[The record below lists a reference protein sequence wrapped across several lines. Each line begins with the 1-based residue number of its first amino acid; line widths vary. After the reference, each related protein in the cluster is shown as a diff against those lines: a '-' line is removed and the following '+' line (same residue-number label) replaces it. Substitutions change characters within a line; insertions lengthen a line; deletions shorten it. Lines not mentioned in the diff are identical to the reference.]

1 MRRRE
6 ENNQDNRE
14 NTGKMSRLAKSVM
27 AAGLAV
33 GGATAFGDMSVF
45 AAENED
51 GGDPGVTVDTNA
63 QSDVEQHSV
72 EIPTG
77 AVSVSSEVTTT
88 VSAPAPAAA
97 EPVPATATPAP
108 APVATAPAATIPA
121 LVVAEPAASATES
134 ASATTVPAPIVSES
148 TSTTTPETGNSVTTT
163 TTEQNA
169 GGAITVTKTETTYDP
184 STCTETKTETK
195 TTTEIAPGGYDE
207 STFGDKKTEETKKVT
222 NPDGSSVTTTTN
234 QYDGTDGS
242 TTTETITETKTPG
255 TISPTVI
262 SPSDGTKKDA
272 VLVDENGNPV
282 KDANGKNITDKVT
295 DWEEKKTESTGE
307 TTTTTYV
314 AITTSKAE
322 SANEEGV
329 DLGLTEYYFTAIENG
344 QPIRVPVS
352 DAGVQLKA
360 VPNGDGTFSV
370 NYGGQVY
377 TLAATAV
384 TKKGTLPNGAS
395 VSGKDNAENDI
406 SVKVDDKKA
415 EIEVTPNKDGS
426 YTFSDVNGNLAT
438 LKFADGVVKTREGE
452 PYYYLETVKEN
463 GTTEEVRLNGSGTFS
478 ADRNADGTYQVT
490 IDGISYKVR
499 AAAGQIQSETKNTIS
514 GTDENG
520 TSGSVEVADNV
531 DKIQVAWDTDKKKY
545 KGTFQDKNGQTVTL
559 FFDSATEETVSSY
572 TFILVQDE
580 NGTKKVRVD
589 PKNLP
594 TPVWNETEKAYQ
606 ITLDGTTYTVD
617 SSSVSEKITIKGQE
631 LAGGTPEKVNVRK
644 ELDKAGKET
653 GKYIGTFTGK
663 DGKEFSLIFEENDVK
678 HDGREQYYYIDTLDG
693 KKEIPKDAGL
703 EVVEDGGKFY
713 VLVRKNGETGE
724 PERFE
729 VDKNNLTETVKEKKY
744 YVIGSDGQKYE
755 VSSGAALK
763 VEERKGRYYVRFTP
777 KEGSTPIE
785 IAVDKI
791 QTIAGSIYADDP
803 NLKEISRIIGDFG
816 VTAAIK
822 IGDGHMDSNY
832 RYGESNGRA
841 LGGSKSDYL
850 PSGHTKGDTSYIG
863 YVKEKVVNS
872 GDSTKRLC
880 INLRENQDLVTSQTA
895 NAAGVD

>member
-45 AAENED
+45 AAENGD

-77 AVSVSSEVTTT
+77 VVSVSSEVTTT

-97 EPVPATATPAP
+97 EPAPAAAAPAPAASEPAPAVATPAP
-108 APVATAPAATIPA
+108 AAAEPVPAAAAPAPAASEPAPAATTPA
-121 LVVAEPAASATES
+121 PAAAEPAPVAAAAAPAAT
-134 ASATTVPAPIVSES
+134 APATTVPAPIVSES

-222 NPDGSSVTTTTN
+222 NPDGSVTITN
-234 QYDGTDGS
+234 QYTGTDGS

-255 TISPTVI
+255 TTSPTVI

-352 DAGVQLKA
+352 DAGVQLEA

-384 TKKGTLPNGAS
+384 TKKGILPNGAS

-452 PYYYLETVKEN
+452 PYYYLETVKDD
-463 GTTEEVRLNGSGTFS
+463 GSTEEVRLNGSGTFS
-478 ADRNADGTYQVT
+478 ADQNDDGTYQVT

-499 AAAGQIQSETKNTIS
+499 AAAGQIQSETKNTLS

-520 TSGSVEVADNV
+520 TPGSVEVADDV
-531 DKIQVAWDTDKKKY
+531 DKIQVEWDTNKGKY
-545 KGTFQDKNGQTVTL
+545 KGTFQDKNGQKVIL
-559 FFDSATEETVSSY
+559 FFDHAKEEQGTGASY
-572 TFILVQDE
+572 TYIRVKDG
-580 NGTKKVRVD
+580 NGTKQVRVD

-594 TPVWNETEKAYQ
+594 KPVWNETEKAYQ
-606 ITLDGTTYTVD
+606 ITL
-617 SSSVSEKITIKGQE
+617 EQ
-631 LAGGTPEKVNVRK
+631 GG
-644 ELDKAGKET
+644 
-653 GKYIGTFTGK
+653 
-663 DGKEFSLIFEENDVK
+663 
-678 HDGREQYYYIDTLDG
+678 
-693 KKEIPKDAGL
+693 
-703 EVVEDGGKFY
+703 
-713 VLVRKNGETGE
+713 
-724 PERFE
+724 
-729 VDKNNLTETVKEKKY
+729 
-744 YVIGSDGQKYE
+744 
-755 VSSGAALK
+755 GA
-763 VEERKGRYYVRFTP
+763 
-777 KEGSTPIE
+777 
-785 IAVDKI
+785 
-791 QTIAGSIYADDP
+791 
-803 NLKEISRIIGDFG
+803 
-816 VTAAIK
+816 
-822 IGDGHMDSNY
+822 
-832 RYGESNGRA
+832 
-841 LGGSKSDYL
+841 
-850 PSGHTKGDTSYIG
+850 
-863 YVKEKVVNS
+863 
-872 GDSTKRLC
+872 
-880 INLRENQDLVTSQTA
+880 
-895 NAAGVD
+895 